1 MISAEAFIKVFFE
14 VIKKEQ
20 NNLDAKLGRVDKNRS
35 RTELYTEY
43 MMDTVLTAIA
53 EKLDCRYEKEKY
65 KLDAV
70 YYSKKENSN
79 RYFHVAIEH
88 ENYGGHAHEELEK
101 LSLFNVPLKVLI
113 TYLYYGEDN
122 VEDYL
127 ERTAKPIISEMDY
140 FKDFADKRRQL
151 LIIGRRNPY
160 ETMENQS
167 EIHRINPAWTSY
179 IWIGNEFVGFPK

>member
-1 MISAEAFIKVFFE
+1 MISAESFIKAFFE
-14 VIKKEQ
+14 VIEKEQ
-20 NNLDAKLGRVDKNRS
+20 DNLDAKLGRVDKNRN

-43 MMDTVLTAIA
+43 MMDRVLSAIA

-122 VEDYL
+122 VESFLKQWSDSVIL
-127 ERTAKPIISEMDY
+127 EMDY
-140 FKDFADKRRQL
+140 FKDFAYKRRQL

-179 IWIGNEFVGFPK
+179 IFNGGEFVRFP